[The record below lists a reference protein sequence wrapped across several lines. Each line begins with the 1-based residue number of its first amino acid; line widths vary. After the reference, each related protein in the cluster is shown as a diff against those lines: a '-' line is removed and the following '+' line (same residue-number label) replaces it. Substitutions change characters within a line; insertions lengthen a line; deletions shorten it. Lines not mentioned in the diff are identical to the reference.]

1 MFYEGRRRERE
12 RERERVVVVVK
23 VVVEC
28 ALVLKKKKEDDC
40 DEINC
45 RLVFFLHSVLLL
57 GNCESSQK
65 GQKKR
70 WCVKIFM
77 IKGSTFARSLQTN
90 NV

>member
-1 MFYEGRRRERE
+1 M
-12 RERERVVVVVK
+12 VVVVVVV

-57 GNCESSQK
+57 GNASRKKNQK
-65 GQKKR
+65 GQKEMVRKFLYDKR
-70 WCVKIFM
+70 FDFRQVI
-77 IKGSTFARSLQTN
+77 TN
-90 NV
+90 K

>member
-65 GQKKR
+65 QRTKEGGK
-70 WCVKIFM
+70 FYM
-77 IKGSTFARSLQTN
+77 IKGSTFVRSLQTN
-90 NV
+90 SV